1 MTDDIILRRGMPAD
15 HEALGEV
22 MYAAVRNGP
31 SRYTPAQQVAWV
43 PEPRRGT
50 AWDARLSGQ
59 TIMVAEAGSEV
70 IGFMTLA
77 PPDYV
82 DAIAREDR
90 QSRLTVHASLMAR
103 PAFAAVGFA
112 VTAPEEVEL
121 RGESFK
127 RFAMEKRLA
136 PQ

>member
-50 AWDARLSGQ
+50 AWPA
-59 TIMVAEAGSEV
+59 
-70 IGFMTLA
+70 
-77 PPDYV
+77 YV
-82 DAIAREDR
+82 LVRADR
-90 QSRLTVHASLMAR
+90 GPLVAR
-103 PAFAAVGFA
+103 PGDVQRARRRRNTVRKFDV
-112 VTAPEEVEL
+112 
-121 RGESFK
+121 
-127 RFAMEKRLA
+127 
-136 PQ
+136 